1 MKRGKG
7 FTTPR
12 LGLIYTINQHCG
24 ADKSLLVDYLFTD
37 WNQIVAELQEWEKI
51 KQAFSLAL

>member
-1 MKRGKG
+1 MSRNI
-7 FTTPR
+7 R
-12 LGLIYTINQHCG
+12 NSG
-24 ADKSLLVDYLFTD
+24 ADKSLLVDHLFTD